1 MRKQGTFVKG
11 RETGIRQG
19 ARLKIQEIKYLKT
32 MFCDSLDATPNEPP
46 KEKEAEKKPATPIPS
61 LKRPALAVALLALPL

>member
-11 RETGIRQG
+11 RERGIRQG
-19 ARLKIQEIKYLKT
+19 SGLKIQKIKHLKT
-32 MFCDSLDATPNEPP
+32 MFRDSLDATPNEPP
-46 KEKEAEKKPATPIPS
+46 KAKKAEKKPATPIPS